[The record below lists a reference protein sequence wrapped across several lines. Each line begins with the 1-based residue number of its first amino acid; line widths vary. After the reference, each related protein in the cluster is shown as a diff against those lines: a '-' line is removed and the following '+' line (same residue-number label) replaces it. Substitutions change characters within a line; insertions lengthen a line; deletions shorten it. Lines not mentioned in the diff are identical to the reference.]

1 MDYSDIYLDTH
12 TTAWGRYNPYWN
24 MNTTTTNAIST
35 SNLNLP
41 AHPIWGAKI
50 IFHNPAT
57 IVIWS
62 DGSKTVVK
70 CHNEPFD
77 REKGLAMCYMKK
89 ILGEKFHRT
98 LRKCEGDCKEICL

>member
-1 MDYSDIYLDTH
+1 MDYSDIYIDTH
-12 TTAWGRYNPYWN
+12 TNAWGRYNYWN
-24 MNTTTTNAIST
+24 MNTINTNAISILN
-35 SNLNLP
+35 SNVAVYPNRTV
-41 AHPIWGAKI
+41 KI
-50 IFHNPAT
+50 IFHDPAT
-57 IVIWS
+57 IVIWG

-89 ILGEKFHRT
+89 FLGENFHRT